1 VAPTWHP
8 SWCDP
13 ASCRADAETSA
24 YHFGAPIVVE
34 PAALG
39 DSRVTVRLLAE
50 SWAPPRKAT
59 TSVEL
64 ILERTDVTLSIATEF
79 ATKQYLRLVAALT
92 DPALLDVVR
101 AEARRGENRNP
112 GLSGPG
118 W

>member
-1 VAPTWHP
+1 V
-8 SWCDP
+8 
-13 ASCRADAETSA
+13 DAETSA

-34 PAALG
+34 PAAAG
-39 DSRVTVRLLAE
+39 DTRVVVRLLAE

-64 ILERTDVTLSIATEF
+64 ILERTDVTLTIATEF
-79 ATKQYLRLVAALT
+79 EIKQYLRLVTALAE
-92 DPALLDVVR
+92 PALLDVVR
-101 AEARRGENRNP
+101 AEARQGEIRNP